1 MSKKYNAFNGVQKLI
16 KDIAGKLKMSEN
28 DYSSLLQPERVL
40 CVTFPVNMDDGSER
54 IFEGYRVQ
62 HSSIRGPYKGGIR
75 FHPNVDM
82 DEVKAL
88 ATWMTFKCAVVGIP
102 YGGGKGGVTVD
113 PQKHSD
119 SELERITREFTK
131 SIAPVIGEQVDIPAP
146 DVGTNAKIMSWL
158 RDEYSKIQGRDTPG
172 IVTGKP
178 VESGGSLG
186 RTEATGRGV
195 AIVTRELLAKFGEE
209 VKGKK
214 VVIQGMGN
222 VGGITAKMLYEMG
235 AVIIAVSDVSGAV
248 YNRQGLYIP
257 EITKHLS
264 IRGNTLEQ
272 LFGKSEL
279 ISNEQLLALQCDIL
293 IPAALENQIN
303 INNANNVNAKYI
315 IEGAN
320 GPTTAEADKIL
331 NSKGITVVPDILAN
345 AGGVTVSYFEWL
357 QNIQNSS
364 WTEEQVN
371 SRLNDTMCEA
381 FEKVYNISK
390 QEKTSLR
397 TAAYMAALKELVKSK
412 NNRI

>member
-195 AIVTRELLAKFGEE
+195 AIVTRELLAKYGEE

-357 QNIQNSS
+357 QNIQNSP

-371 SRLNDTMCEA
+371 SRLNNTMCEA
-381 FEKVYNISK
+381 FEKVYSISK
-390 QEKTSLR
+390 QEKTTLR
-397 TAAYMAALKELVKSK
+397 TAAYMTALKELVKSK

>member
-102 YGGGKGGVTVD
+102 YGGGKGGVTLD

-195 AIVTRELLAKFGEE
+195 AIVTRELLAKYGEE

-272 LFGKSEL
+272 LFGKSKL

-381 FEKVYNISK
+381 FEKVYSISK